1 MIDAGATKA
10 PGYAS
15 PGVPGAPAQP
25 LIGFG
30 QVRHTRLRPKEHRF
44 SYATFFLLLP
54 LRALAR
60 DADTGALAVNRR
72 GAISFHDADHGDGRP
87 AASGGAL
94 AWLDTLLR
102 AQGIDD
108 ADGEVW
114 LHCYPRVLGYTF
126 KPVSFWY
133 CERADGSLRAI
144 VVEVNN
150 TFGER
155 HCYLLDEP
163 AWGKELRAEKVFH
176 VSPFCDV
183 CGGYR
188 FRFLFNQKDGVLR
201 TVARID
207 HDDAAGA
214 LIETSV
220 SGALE
225 PATRAALRRA
235 LWHYPVM
242 TLAIIARIH
251 WQALRLWT
259 QRVGFRSKPMPPPA
273 PISHQQHP
281 QHREARRQP

>member
-1 MIDAGATKA
+1 MSDAGASKTS
-10 PGYAS
+10 GHAS
-15 PGVPGAPAQP
+15 PGVTGAPAQP

-60 DADTGALAVNRR
+60 GANAGALAVNRR

-94 AWLDTLLR
+94 AWLDALLR
-102 AQGIDD
+102 AEGIDD
-108 ADGEVW
+108 ATGEVW

-133 CERADGSLRAI
+133 CERTDGSLRAI

-183 CGGYR
+183 SGSYR
-188 FRFLFNQKDGVLR
+188 FRFLFNDKDGVLR

-207 HDDAAGA
+207 HDDADGA

-225 PATRAALRRA
+225 PATPAALRRA
-235 LWHYPVM
+235 LWRYPVM
-242 TLAIIARIH
+242 TLAVIARIH

-259 QRVGFRSKPMPPPA
+259 LRVGFRSKPMPPPT
-273 PISHQQHP
+273 PISHQQHT
-281 QHREARRQP
+281 HARRHP